1 MFFPQ
6 DAIYPCSFVL
16 KPSWSTRDRSHRM
29 GWWRNWLCAASHH
42 PWLAW
47 SRLVGNVERPREGE
61 TLKKNVEKRIKC
73 VYPDLSLQILVEF
86 SESKE
91 SRELDWELICY
102 DYTIYKNE
110 HVAFFSNLRMKS
122 YKPRMAR
129 QSQKK
134 ELLKTLSPSIISCSP
149 CRADWNFRIT
159 KNLSS
164 LTGYQ

>member
-1 MFFPQ
+1 MLSIHVSLF
-6 DAIYPCSFVL
+6 L
-16 KPSWSTRDRSHRM
+16 KLSWNTRDRSHRM

-47 SRLVGNVERPREGE
+47 SRLSVERSREGGE

-102 DYTIYKNE
+102 DYTIYIYIQIYNNE
-110 HVAFFSNLRMKS
+110 HFAFFRNLRMKS

-159 KNLSS
+159 KNLIS

>member
-1 MFFPQ
+1 MTGVIAWG
-6 DAIYPCSFVL
+6 DDGTGFVL
-16 KPSWSTRDRSHRM
+16 QVTTPDWPGAGWLETLRDR
-29 GWWRNWLCAASHH
+29 
-42 PWLAW
+42 
-47 SRLVGNVERPREGE
+47 ERGE